1 MRKYTNQAASELV
14 LCGGGASWLMTVRD
28 LSQLS
33 YMDMEIKR
41 LEELRKKKASDL
53 EGLRSRSTSMTVNM
67 SGMPRS
73 ASPRNNL
80 EDIIALIDEKERE
93 IISLDKRIQKKRI
106 LYESV
111 KQELEE
117 EIETCDDCRIALI
130 LKLRF
135 VDLLSWQQ
143 VANRIG
149 GKNTAD
155 GVRKACDRYLRKKL
169 P

>member
-1 MRKYTNQAASELV
+1 
-14 LCGGGASWLMTVRD
+14 MTVRD

-33 YMDMEIKR
+33 YMDMDIKR